1 MIDIENEVF
10 TRIARAIR
18 AAAPDTYV
26 TGEYRRAPARFPCV
40 SIEEANNHPLRRTQS
55 SSSMEN
61 HAMVMYEV
69 NIYSNL
75 KTGRK
80 TECRAL
86 AKVIDDAFAAMGFDR
101 VMLNP
106 IPNLEDATIYRIVAR
121 YEAVADA
128 KNTIYRA

>member
-1 MIDIENEVF
+1 M
-10 TRIARAIR
+10 
-18 AAAPDTYV
+18 
-26 TGEYRRAPARFPCV
+26 
-40 SIEEANNHPLRRTQS
+40 L
-55 SSSMEN
+55 
-61 HAMVMYEV
+61 MYEV